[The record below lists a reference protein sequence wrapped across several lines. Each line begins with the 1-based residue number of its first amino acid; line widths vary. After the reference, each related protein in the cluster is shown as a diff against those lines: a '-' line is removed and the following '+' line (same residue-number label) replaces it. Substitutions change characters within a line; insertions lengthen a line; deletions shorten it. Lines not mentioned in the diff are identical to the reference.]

1 MFEMK
6 ENTPADTCTYLSFQH
21 AENHVID
28 VQLLKYQQFFSI
40 CYHVISY
47 EIRSYEII
55 VNLKHIILHKHMEK

>member
-6 ENTPADTCTYLSFQH
+6 ENTPADTCKYISFQH

-28 VQLLKYQQFFSI
+28 VQLLKYHKFFSI
-40 CYHVISY
+40 CYHMI
-47 EIRSYEII
+47 SYEII